1 MTYNFDNIAIK
12 CDTWQQMQQLK
23 EIAERQGYKNM
34 AMCETQFNT
43 GYVYFVIIPDFNAYT
58 NMDTV
63 ISTET
68 EISFTTFIT
77 SHPDYHADG
86 C

>member
-1 MTYNFDNIAIK
+1 MTYNFHNLAIK

-23 EIAERQGYKNM
+23 EIAERQGSK
-34 AMCETQFNT
+34 TQGFAYSKRRFYE
-43 GYVYFVIIPDFNAYT
+43 GCRYFVVLDYFHFCF
-58 NMDTV
+58 
-63 ISTET
+63 SSKSSKET

-77 SHPDYHADG
+77 SHPDYRADG